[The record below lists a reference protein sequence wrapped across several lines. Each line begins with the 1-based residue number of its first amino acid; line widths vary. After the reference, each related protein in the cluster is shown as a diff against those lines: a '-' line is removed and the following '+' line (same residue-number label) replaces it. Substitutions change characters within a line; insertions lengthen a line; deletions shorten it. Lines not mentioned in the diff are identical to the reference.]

1 MRTMRFISIKGWEIN
16 TKKTDH
22 RASHGCDCQGKLSIV
37 GIGPG
42 NLSHLSQR
50 AKEAIAESEV
60 IVGYTTYVKL
70 LGYLI
75 RRKTVISS
83 GMTGEIYRATQA
95 IQKALEGKKVCIIS
109 SGDPGIY
116 GMSGIVLELLK
127 NNATRKLKV
136 EIIPGITAASACASL
151 LGAPLTQDFAVISLS
166 DLLVD
171 RKGIEKKLRC
181 ALKADLVIVLYNPK
195 SKTRTEPFERA
206 WNIIRKHRASKTPV
220 GIVNNAYRKDGVTKI
235 TLLKD
240 TAFLKD
246 IGMTTTI
253 IIGNSQTYIKNGY
266 MITPRGYDLKKAE
279 SR

>member
-1 MRTMRFISIKGWEIN
+1 M
-16 TKKTDH
+16 
-22 RASHGCDCQGKLSIV
+22 
-37 GIGPG
+37 
-42 NLSHLSQR
+42 SHLSQR

-75 RRKTVISS
+75 RRKTVVSS
-83 GMTGEIYRATQA
+83 GMTAEIYRATQA

-127 NNATRKLKV
+127 NNATRKLQV

-181 ALKADLVIVLYNPK
+181 ALKADFVVVLYNPK

-220 GIVNNAYRKDGVTKI
+220 GIVNNAYRKDERKKI